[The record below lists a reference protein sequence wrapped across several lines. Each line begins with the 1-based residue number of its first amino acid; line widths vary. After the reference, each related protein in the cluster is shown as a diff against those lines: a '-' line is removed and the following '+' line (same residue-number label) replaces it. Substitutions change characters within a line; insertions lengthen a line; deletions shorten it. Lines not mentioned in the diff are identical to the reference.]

1 MLDKD
6 NQLELN
12 NGYVDLNSNELI
24 GSDFN
29 LNFNKETFG
38 NVENDPSLIGRYIL
52 VNQSE
57 KTMKKVNS
65 LLVKINLENAL
76 LGQYLPMK
84 LKIKKIKKEL
94 NKKGHG

>member
-6 NQLELN
+6 NNQLELN

-38 NVENDPSLIGRYIL
+38 NVENDPRLIGRYIL

-57 KTMKKVNS
+57 KTMKKSKFTTCKNKS
-65 LLVKINLENAL
+65 ENACL
-76 LGQYLPMK
+76 VNICQ
-84 LKIKKIKKEL
+84 
-94 NKKGHG
+94 